1 MTIRGFWH
9 PVAAL
14 VLGLVT
20 PCRAQTWHADSKVRQ
35 FAWGPV
41 NVLVRADTAR
51 GLSLWAGT
59 TSVGYRGA
67 PHRFHASFDP
77 DTVATWLNLAHAVV
91 AYGQRVE
98 GDSVPDLRTRLLY
111 STDSNAILV
120 LREREGSRWS
130 DRTKLVF
137 LDKDD
142 KEPWSI
148 AARAGEA
155 NALFESLFVMA
166 ASSRLS
172 ATPPTVATR
181 PGSNPLDAGRV
192 TEQPR
197 LLKAGK
203 MDIPLWER
211 GRPAEVWMEF
221 TISADG
227 VPEADS
233 FSAIFFTDSV
243 FADVAYRG
251 LMRSRFKAGLLDSV
265 PVRVRVSQR
274 VTFSAR

>member
-1 MTIRGFWH
+1 MAIQRSRLALLALLLCL
-9 PVAAL
+9 AA
-14 VLGLVT
+14 
-20 PCRAQTWHADSKVRQ
+20 PCHAQTWHADSSVRQ

-41 NVLVRADTAR
+41 NVLVRADTTR

-59 TSVGYRGA
+59 ASVGYHGT
-67 PHRFHASFDP
+67 PHKFHANFDP
-77 DTVATWLNLAHAVV
+77 DTLPTWLNLAHAVV
-91 AYGQRVE
+91 AYRQRVE

-111 STDSNAILV
+111 SADSSAILV
-120 LREREGSRWS
+120 LRERKASSWS
-130 DRTKLVF
+130 DRAKLVF

-148 AARAGEA
+148 AARASEA
-155 NALFESLFVMA
+155 NALFVALFAMA

-172 ATPPTVATR
+172 AAPPTMAIR
-181 PGSNPLDAGRV
+181 SGPNPLDARPV
-192 TEQPR
+192 TQQPR

-203 MDIPLWER
+203 MDIPLWAR

-221 TISADG
+221 TIGADG

-233 FSAIFFTDSV
+233 FTAIFFTDSV
-243 FADVAYRG
+243 FADVAYQG
-251 LMRSRFKAGLLDSV
+251 LMRSRFKAGLLDGV

-274 VTFSAR
+274 VTFSTN